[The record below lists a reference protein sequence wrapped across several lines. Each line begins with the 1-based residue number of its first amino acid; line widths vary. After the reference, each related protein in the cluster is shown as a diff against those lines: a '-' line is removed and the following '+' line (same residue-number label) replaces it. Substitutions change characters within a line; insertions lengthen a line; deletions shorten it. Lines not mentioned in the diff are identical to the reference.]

1 MRTYFEV
8 GKVLQFLIAPIVEA
22 YDLLDERLV
31 VPIESLSV
39 LFQVENGTTLR
50 LDLINVEVVDASD
63 LVARLRPLHILLLL
77 RVALLGRLFG
87 HSQFVLDAEVVV
99 AALGTP
105 ELLQGFTLELC
116 KLEALL
122 LDGNRR
128 RYQLVYQIGLQSQI
142 RNGKMSA
149 ECVTTCI
156 RQL

>member
-22 YDLLDERLV
+22 YDLLDECLIIA
-31 VPIESLSV
+31 IESLSV

-149 ECVTTCI
+149 ECVTACI

>member
-31 VPIESLSV
+31 VTIESLSV

>member
-22 YDLLDERLV
+22 YDLFDECLIIA
-31 VPIESLSV
+31 IESLSV

-128 RYQLVYQIGLQSQI
+128 RYQLIYQIGLQSQI

-149 ECVTTCI
+149 ECVTACI

>member
-22 YDLLDERLV
+22 YDLLNERLIIA
-31 VPIESLSV
+31 IESLSV

>member
-1 MRTYFEV
+1 M
-8 GKVLQFLIAPIVEA
+8 EA
-22 YDLLDERLV
+22 YDLLNERLV
-31 VPIESLSV
+31 VTIESLSV

-63 LVARLRPLHILLLL
+63 LIARLRPLHILLLL

-87 HSQFVLDAEVVV
+87 HSQFVLDAEVVM